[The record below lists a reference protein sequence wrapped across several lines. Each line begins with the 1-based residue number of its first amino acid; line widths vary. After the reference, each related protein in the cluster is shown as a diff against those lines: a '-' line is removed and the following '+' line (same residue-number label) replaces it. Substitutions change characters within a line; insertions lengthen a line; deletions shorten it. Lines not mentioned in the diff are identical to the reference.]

1 MIIATGSVDIN
12 EATKLAQEAK
22 ANASDNLKKV
32 SGKFDS
38 MLNGK
43 ITQSIYQPSQVGD
56 TNNHQKGDL
65 WIVTDSS
72 GYTGTATGMYIY
84 DGTTWQSKRWDQ
96 QALSVKQ
103 LSALTANLG
112 TVNSG
117 TLNSV
122 EVFAKNL
129 TLDVGADSGDRTTG
143 ELDGDSGHNP
153 RTWSGK
159 VSQGMGVNFNH
170 GLMHMNAQNNNNGHY
185 DATYIGPNDIKVR
198 ETSQLDPGS
207 GLFGRVD
214 ITSSGIIIGTSWN
227 DIKQTHLN
235 SDGGVFV
242 GGQLNSLDGIKAGG
256 LRTGWQQDCSISSV
270 SGTDIY
276 FHTESG
282 STVGLH
288 AGDIISHGHTLKS
301 TLSSKRN
308 ISDISTASA
317 LAKVNSTDIK
327 QWQYKDDD
335 NSKIHIGPIID
346 DVNKLGNKQYSI
358 PNDLI
363 TQVGDETGLN
373 ESNALSMT
381 MAALQ
386 ELSKRNDQL
395 SQRVTELERKFNN
408 AK

>member
-38 MLNGK
+38 LLNGK
-43 ITQSIYQPSQVGD
+43 ITQSIYNPGQVGD
-56 TNNHQKGDL
+56 TNSHQKGDL

-72 GYTGTATGMYIY
+72 GYTGTATKMYIY
-84 DGTTWQSKRWDQ
+84 DGTAWQERRWDQ
-96 QALSVKQ
+96 QALSVNQ

-143 ELDGDSGHNP
+143 ELDGDAGHNP

-198 ETSQLDPGS
+198 ETYQLDPGS
-207 GLFGRVD
+207 GLLGRVD
-214 ITSSGIIIGTSWN
+214 IASSGIIIGTSWN

-242 GGQLNSLDGIKAGG
+242 GGEFNSLDGIKAGG
-256 LRTGWQQDCSISSV
+256 RNEGYQNDCSISPT
-270 SGTDIY
+270 SGSDIY
-276 FHTESG
+276 FHNKSDNTIAIH
-282 STVGLH
+282 T
-288 AGDIISHGHTLKS
+288 GDIISHGHTIKS
-301 TLSSKRN
+301 TLSSKRS
-308 ISDISTASA
+308 ISDISTADA
-317 LAKVNSTDIK
+317 LAKVNSTSIK
-327 QWQYKDDD
+327 RWQYKDDD

-363 TQVGDETGLN
+363 NQVGDETGLN

-395 SQRVTELERKFNN
+395 SQRVTQLERMVND

>member
-32 SGKFDS
+32 SGKFDTL
-38 MLNGK
+38 LNGK

-72 GYTGTATGMYIY
+72 GYTGTATKMYIY
-84 DGTTWQSKRWDQ
+84 DGTAWQERRWDQ
-96 QALSVKQ
+96 QALNVKQ

-129 TLDVGADSGDRTTG
+129 TLDVGADSGDGTTG
-143 ELDGDSGHNP
+143 EFDGDAGHNP

-170 GLMHMNAQNNNNGHY
+170 GLMHMNAQNNNNGNY

-198 ETSQLDPGS
+198 KTAGLAPDS
-207 GLFGRVD
+207 GLYNRVD
-214 ITSSGIIIGTSWN
+214 ISEGYMIMGTTWN
-227 DIKQTHLN
+227 D
-235 SDGGVFV
+235 DAGVKL
-242 GGQLNSLDGIKAGG
+242 GMWSQG
-256 LRTGWQQDCSISSV
+256 LVQGNYVRTNYIYGRDQDDV
-270 SGTDIY
+270 Y
-276 FHTESG
+276 FHNTRG
-282 STVGLH
+282 QTVGIH
-288 AGDIISHGHTLKS
+288 TGDIISHGHVIKS
-301 TLSSKRN
+301 LLSEKR
-308 ISDISTASA
+308 DIGDYSGEEA
-317 LAKVNSTDIK
+317 LAQINATDIK
-327 QWQYKDDD
+327 RWQYRDDD
-335 NSKIHIGPIID
+335 NSSQHIGPIID
-346 DVNKLGNKQYSI
+346 NVNPLGQKKYFVA
-358 PNDLI
+358 NDMLKS
-363 TQVGDETGLN
+363 VSGDAGLD
-373 ESNALSMT
+373 ESNALSM
-381 MAALQ
+381 ALAGIK
-386 ELSKRNDQL
+386 ELTKRNDEL
-395 SQRVTELERKFNN
+395 SARVTALEGKLEN

>member
-38 MLNGK
+38 LLNGK
-43 ITQSIYQPSQVGD
+43 ITQSIYNPGQVGD
-56 TNNHQKGDL
+56 TNSHQKGDL

-72 GYTGTATGMYIY
+72 GYTGTATKMYIY
-84 DGTTWQSKRWDQ
+84 DGTAWQERRWDQ

-122 EVFAKNL
+122 EVYAKNL
-129 TLDVGADSGDRTTG
+129 TLDVGADSGDKTTG
-143 ELDGDSGHNP
+143 EFDGDAGHNP

-159 VSQGMGVNFNH
+159 VSQGMGINFNH
-170 GLMHMNAQNNNNGHY
+170 GLMHMNARNNNNGHY

-198 ETSQLDPGS
+198 ETYQLDPRS
-207 GLFGRVD
+207 RLLGRVD
-214 ITSSGIIIGTSWN
+214 IASSGIIIGTSWN

-242 GGQLNSLDGIKAGG
+242 GGEFNSLDGIKAGG
-256 LRTGWQQDCSISSV
+256 RNEGYRNDCSISPT
-270 SGTDIY
+270 SGSDIY
-276 FHTESG
+276 FHNKSDNTIAI
-282 STVGLH
+282 H

-308 ISDISTASA
+308 ISDISTADA

-395 SQRVTELERKFNN
+395 SQRVTELERKFNS